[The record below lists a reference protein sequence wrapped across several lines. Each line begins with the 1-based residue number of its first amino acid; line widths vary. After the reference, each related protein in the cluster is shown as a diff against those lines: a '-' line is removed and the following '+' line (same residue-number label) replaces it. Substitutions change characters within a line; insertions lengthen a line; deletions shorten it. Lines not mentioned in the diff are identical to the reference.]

1 MCIISI
7 PIEKKLNGKSPYEAF
22 YFYYGKDL
30 ADKLGCHEAAVSSI
44 NLIQLSNKDNIGMS
58 LDKLGAKDVKLITL
72 TPRSVMDIAIFMLGK
87 WSKKLYNGMS
97 TTY

>member
-30 ADKLGCHEAAVSSI
+30 ADKLGCHHYIYAG
-44 NLIQLSNKDNIGMS
+44 KM
-58 LDKLGAKDVKLITL
+58 VKKI
-72 TPRSVMDIAIFMLGK
+72 I
-87 WSKKLYNGMS
+87 
-97 TTY
+97 